1 MLTRIHEALEVLET
15 HQLWRLL
22 GQDMIRIPDGY
33 LMREV
38 DQPQSYPS
46 EVREKRTRLREEI
59 NAIEAAENLQQ
70 IELFTSDFS

>member
-1 MLTRIHEALEVLET
+1 VGFWGWVCDSPLKDTD
-15 HQLWRLL
+15 W
-22 GQDMIRIPDGY
+22 Y

-38 DQPQSYPS
+38 DQPQSYPP

-59 NAIEAAENLQQ
+59 NAIEVSENLQQ